1 MKAIVGRLRRLE
13 DHLAEGLASTKYFQ
27 MVVCDLDC
35 KRSLRNARYT
45 SQLWPDGT
53 VMESIDLGRDRDARV
68 DVNDEELKA
77 WIEKQRQA
85 TGWEAGT
92 AR

>member
-13 DHLAEGLASTKYFQ
+13 GHFTKYFQ
-27 MVVCDLDC
+27 MVVYDLDC
-35 KRSLRNARYT
+35 KRSLTHARYT

-53 VMESIDLGRDRDARV
+53 IMESIDLGRDPDALV
-68 DVNDEELKA
+68 DVSDEELER
-77 WIEKQRQA
+77 WIRQQRHA